1 MRKVTHTLNYV
12 PDPNLY
18 KTTNKP
24 SLTIPDETMTL
35 RTILDRFARGL
46 PITGQDKEPIYNGE
60 DGLGVDIRT
69 LDISERE
76 EIADKARRELKEIA
90 DRLQSGHN
98 NRMRETL
105 KKQLKK
111 ELQEEE
117 QAQAQKKLDESN

>member
-12 PDPNLY
+12 PNPNLY
-18 KTTNKP
+18 KTTNQP
-24 SLTIPDETMTL
+24 SLTVPDETMSL
-35 RTILDRFARGL
+35 RTILDRFSRGL

-76 EIADKARRELKEIA
+76 EIAEKARRELKEIS
-90 DRLQSGHN
+90 DRLQSGHD

-105 KKQLKK
+105 KKQLKR
-111 ELQEEE
+111 ELLEEE

>member
-1 MRKVTHTLNYV
+1 
-12 PDPNLY
+12 
-18 KTTNKP
+18 
-24 SLTIPDETMTL
+24 MTL

-60 DGLGVDIRT
+60 EGLGVDIRT

-76 EIADKARRELKEIA
+76 EIAEKARRELKEIA
-90 DRLQSGHN
+90 DRLQSGHD

-105 KKQLKK
+105 KKQLKR
-111 ELQEEE
+111 ELLEEE

>member
-12 PDPNLY
+12 PNANLY

-24 SLTIPDETMTL
+24 SLTVPDETMTL

-60 DGLGVDIRT
+60 EGLGVDIRT

-76 EIADKARRELKEIA
+76 EIANKARRELKEIA
-90 DRLQSGHN
+90 DRLQSGHD

-105 KKQLKK
+105 KKQLKR
-111 ELQEEE
+111 ELLEEE